1 MNGWVQ
7 AFFKVGGLGMGG
19 FIDGLMGGLGMG
31 GLLLYT
37 MIVFTGR
44 LCAGLCGSLRQ
55 TMLAFM
61 LACEC

>member
-1 MNGWVQ
+1 
-7 AFFKVGGLGMGG
+7 MGG

>member
-1 MNGWVQ
+1 
-7 AFFKVGGLGMGG
+7 MGG

-44 LCAGLCGSLRQ
+44 LCASGSLR
-55 TMLAFM
+55 MLAFM

>member
-7 AFFKVGGLGMGG
+7 AFFKVGGLGGL
-19 FIDGLMGGLGMG
+19 IDGVGMG

-44 LCAGLCGSLRQ
+44 LCASGSLR
-55 TMLAFM
+55 MLAFM
-61 LACEC
+61 LACES

>member
-1 MNGWVQ
+1 MGGLVNGWVQ

-19 FIDGLMGGLGMG
+19 FIDGVGMG

-44 LCAGLCGSLRQ
+44 LCASGSLR
-55 TMLAFM
+55 MLAFM
-61 LACEC
+61 FACEC